1 MIIRTTAHA
10 RAGLIGNPSDGY
22 YGKTMSVIVRNFT
35 ARVTMYESPQLDI
48 KLSQQDHSSF
58 SSVRQLVEDVNLNG
72 YYGGVRLIKATIKKF
87 ADYCVEH
94 GIELADRQFTI
105 TYETNIPRQLG
116 LGGSSGIITATLRG
130 LMAFY
135 GVNGIPKEV
144 QPSLVLSVET
154 QELGIPAGLQDRVIQ
169 VYEGVV
175 YMDFR
180 RELMES
186 EGRGDYEAI
195 DPALLPPLFIA
206 YRTGLS
212 EGSEVFHTDIR
223 HRFDEGDPEVL
234 QAMANFADYARQARD
249 ALLAGRPGE
258 LGPLMG
264 RNFDQR
270 AAIYP
275 ISPRNRRMVDIA
287 REHGTQAKYTGSGGA
302 VIGVIEGDEQYEQL
316 AKAYRAEG
324 FDICKPI
331 TQPPATASRDMLDL
345 GRTKHANTSG
355 N

>member
-1 MIIRTTAHA
+1 VIIRTAAHA

-22 YGKTMSVIVRNFT
+22 FGKTISVIVRNFS
-35 ARVTMYESPQLDI
+35 ARVTIYESPRLEI

-58 SSVRQLVEDVNLNG
+58 DSVRQLVEDVNLNG

-87 ADYCVEH
+87 SDYCERKGV
-94 GIELADRQFTI
+94 ELADRQFTI
-105 TYETNIPRQLG
+105 AYETDIPRQLG

-135 GVNGIPKEV
+135 GIDDIPKEV
-144 QPSLVLSVET
+144 QPSLILSVET
-154 QELGIPAGLQDRVIQ
+154 EELGIPAGLQDRVIQ

-186 EGRGDYEAI
+186 EGRGDYEVI

-212 EGSEVFHTDIR
+212 EGSEVFHTDVR

-234 QAMANFADYARQARD
+234 QAMANFADYAQQARD

-275 ISPRNRRMVDIA
+275 ISPRNRRMVEIA

-302 VIGVIEGDEQYEQL
+302 VIGVIEGDGQYEQL
-316 AKAYRAEG
+316 AKAYRAE
-324 FDICKPI
+324 DYEICKPI
-331 TQPPATASRDMLDL
+331 TQPPAASGPDVLSA
-345 GRTKHANTSG
+345 GRPQQE
-355 N
+355 